1 MIVPSLYLLTRHDF
15 LTDSIDISSPL
26 GSLLFYFSNFPV
38 FVFAFLATQ
47 SKTLPF
53 YNVSIF

>member
-38 FVFAFLATQ
+38 FAFAFLATQ